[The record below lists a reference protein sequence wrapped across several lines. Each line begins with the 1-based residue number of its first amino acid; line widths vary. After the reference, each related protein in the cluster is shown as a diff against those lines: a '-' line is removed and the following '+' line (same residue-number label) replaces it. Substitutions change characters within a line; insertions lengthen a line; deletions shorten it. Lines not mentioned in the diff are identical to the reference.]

1 MERIS
6 PPRGGVR
13 PVVDVLVLLDVL
25 AEDGSEPPVQ
35 PATLAGLL
43 DDRFPAGRWAVHVGH
58 VAAGQQ
64 DREPRSQRASE
75 AMAGAR
81 RALLR
86 ADADVVLLVTDRPLT
101 LHGREVRAHTSPVQ
115 RCAVLSVAPPRPS
128 APGPGAGPARELVS
142 LVGEL
147 LDLDGDEGDR
157 PVLESLAEDDVPQQ
171 AGAADDGNG
180 RGEGGRRGP
189 NLLSETR
196 QLLGQVAASR
206 PWLMTLHLSRSL
218 VGASAAA
225 FLAIVTPDF
234 WMLADRLSATR
245 LVLIPALVLVVG
257 VAVLVVGGDLRERP
271 GPGRSRRSV
280 RQHNAAVW
288 LGVGLGVL
296 TLFAV
301 LVLASLAITLVV
313 LPGSLVSGAIGHHA
327 GWATMTRIGVVTA
340 IVSLVGSVFG
350 AGLEDDEDVQEATF
364 TGSDDVRFAE
374 DQPEPAVPGAP
385 LPRRAPR
392 AP

>member
-1 MERIS
+1 MEPNS
-6 PPRGGVR
+6 PPARGTR
-13 PVVDVLVLLDVL
+13 PVVDVLVLLDLPADDRFEPSVL
-25 AEDGSEPPVQ
+25 PS
-35 PATLAGLL
+35 TLASLL
-43 DDRFPAGRWAVHVGH
+43 GDRFPAGRWVVQ
-58 VAAGQQ
+58 VAAGQVAGQ
-64 DREPRSQRASE
+64 GAGRGTGEPRSQRVSE
-75 AMAGAR
+75 AMGEAR
-81 RALLR
+81 GALLR
-86 ADADVVLLVTDRPLT
+86 ADADVALLVTDRPLS
-101 LHGREVRAHTSPVQ
+101 LHGRQVRAHTSPVQ
-115 RCAVLSVAPPRPS
+115 RCAVLSVAQSRPPV
-128 APGPGAGPARELVS
+128 PGPDDGPAPELTS

-157 PVLESLAEDDVPQQ
+157 AVLAALAEDDVPP
-171 AGAADDGNG
+171 GAA
-180 RGEGGRRGP
+180 GGRDRAEARWRRS
-189 NLLSETR
+189 LLGETR

-234 WMLADRLSATR
+234 WMLADRLSVAR
-245 LVLIPALVLVVG
+245 LVLIPVLVLVAG
-257 VAVLVVGGDLRERP
+257 VAVLVVGGGLRERP
-271 GPGRSRRSV
+271 GPGRSRRTV

-296 TLFAV
+296 TLFGV

-313 LPGSLVSGAIGHHA
+313 LPGSLVAGAIGHHA
-327 GWATMTRIGVVTA
+327 GWATMTRIGIVTA

-374 DQPEPAVPGAP
+374 DQPVRAVP
-385 LPRRAPR
+385 LPPR
-392 AP
+392 VPRDP